1 VGSTSVHV
9 PLTDNCESDRCLRLN
24 LSRAIHKGAR
34 ILSIAD
40 ADSNCSRIKC
50 DWLDALIL
58 DLADEHDRI
67 VSWEA
72 MHFLDG
78 SDHFTVIADIRY
90 LALFIAI
97 VQPW

>member
-1 VGSTSVHV
+1 VGSTSVYV
-9 PLTDNCESDRCLRLN
+9 PLTDNCEFNRCPRLD
-24 LSRAIHKGAR
+24 LSRAIHEGAR

-58 DLADEHDRI
+58 NLADEHDRI

-78 SDHFTVIADIRY
+78 SDHFAVIADIRY
-90 LALFIAI
+90 LSLFIAL
-97 VQPW
+97 VQLW